1 MQGLVHPKEACWEKM
16 GWGCG
21 DGGKR
26 REEKTREG
34 MGKIEISRE
43 EKDYMSCKR

>member
-1 MQGLVHPKEACWEKM
+1 MQGLVHPEEACWEKM

-21 DGGKR
+21 GGGKR

-34 MGKIEISRE
+34 MGEDRNKQRRE
-43 EKDYMSCKR
+43 RLYEL